1 MSQPDLSTKR
11 PGWQTIAAFVVVLV
25 AFIAL
30 AFAGQG
36 SGRFEG
42 QMIAW
47 SAVLVA
53 VLLALVWIDLD
64 RFLLPDMLT
73 LPLIVSG
80 VAYSALAGG
89 GIWLSLF
96 GALVGYSLIAG
107 LAYYWRTR
115 LGREGIGLGDAKLLA
130 AGGAWVGL
138 FGIPLILLVGSSA
151 ALAMV
156 AIMTLLGR
164 RPEGQTTLPF
174 GPMLA
179 VGIWSIWCL
188 PFLLP

>member
-1 MSQPDLSTKR
+1 MNQPDLYTKR
-11 PGWQTIAAFVVVLV
+11 PVRQTIAAFVTVLAAFVVL
-25 AFIAL
+25 AI
-30 AFAGQG
+30 AGQG

-42 QMIAW
+42 QMIVW
-47 SAVLVA
+47 STALA
-53 VLLALVWIDLD
+53 ATLLALVWIDLD
-64 RFLLPDMLT
+64 RFLLPDILT
-73 LPLIVSG
+73 LPLIVGG
-80 VAYSALAGG
+80 VVYSTVAGS

-138 FGIPLILLVGSSA
+138 FGIPLILLVGSGV
-151 ALAMV
+151 ALIMV
-156 AIMTLLGR
+156 AVLAISGR

-179 VGIWSIWCL
+179 LGIWSIWCL